1 MAPFPTFGIC
11 RKRAVADHGHLRRRY
26 TGGEYVANGPLAQL
40 VERLFYMQDVVGS
53 NPTGTTMSKRYS
65 VRLAAFCKKSGGSKK
80 DLGRFK
86 IGGLVAELLEQDHA
100 QPT

>member
-1 MAPFPTFGIC
+1 
-11 RKRAVADHGHLRRRY
+11 
-26 TGGEYVANGPLAQL
+26 
-40 VERLFYMQDVVGS
+40 
-53 NPTGTTMSKRYS
+53 MSKRYS